1 MQKHKLML
9 GLSAVTLLIMGAVH
23 IIHNFNLIEM
33 INTHGEM
40 MTKPS
45 YYSLVSLIFLALPI
59 ILFVLSLLLF
69 KLKPEHKS
77 LYLLITLTLT
87 FASIATIM
95 GGDGRVE
102 YHFSLFMVV
111 AMLAYYEKIYLVLTM
126 TTIFVGQHLLGFFV
140 PAVSI
145 FVYGTDS
152 YTFSMVLI
160 HAIFLLVT
168 ASATLLQIRAKEQ
181 QVKSLEGVN
190 EGNADIFKRVVQEL
204 SNTSDHVYDTAKS
217 LNNNGRE
224 TTDVSLEI
232 ATAIQEVKLGANN
245 QIAGADAS
253 IEKIA
258 DVTAA
263 IHQIAT
269 STSSIVDAS
278 RLMMDESNEGQGMLK
293 QTASQMASFDTT
305 FKELSSVL
313 HSLTERSKDI
323 ENIITV
329 ITDISNQT
337 NLLALNAAIEAARA
351 GEAGKGF
358 AVVADEVRKLAE
370 ETEKS
375 AEKVTTIIAD
385 IQDDAKQAN
394 NSMEAGTG
402 ELSKTQTA
410 IQAIRDKFE
419 KIITAA
425 KDVDHEVN
433 ETAATTEE
441 ISANA
446 DEVLQ
451 KVDQLTKIATETA
464 GYAEAVETK
473 ALHQHE
479 LIEETNKMADFLN
492 EQVNQLNKLINDL
505 KQ

>member
-9 GLSAVTLLIMGAVH
+9 GLAAITLIIMGSVH
-23 IIHNFNLIEM
+23 LIHGFNLIEM
-33 INTHGEM
+33 MNTHGEM
-40 MTKPS
+40 MTKPD
-45 YYSLVSLIFLALPI
+45 YYSLVSVIFLVIPI
-59 ILFVLSLLLF
+59 ILFILSLLLF
-69 KLKPEHKS
+69 KLKPNHKS
-77 LYLLITLTLT
+77 LYLVITLTLT

-95 GGDGRVE
+95 GGEGRVE

-111 AMLAYYEKIYLVLTM
+111 AMLAYYERIYLVMTM
-126 TTIFVGQHLLGFFV
+126 TTIFVVQHLLGFFV
-140 PAVSI
+140 PVVSV
-145 FVYGTDS
+145 FVYGTDT
-152 YTFSMVLI
+152 YTFQMVLI
-160 HAIFLLVT
+160 HAVFLLVT
-168 ASATLLQIRAKEQ
+168 ATATILQIHAKQ
-181 QVKSLEGVN
+181 KQVIALRDVN
-190 EGNADIFKRVVQEL
+190 TENEDVFKRVVEAL
-204 SNTSDHVYDTAKS
+204 SSTSDHVYDTAKS
-217 LNNNGRE
+217 LNHNGKE
-224 TTDVSLEI
+224 TTAVSLEI
-232 ATAIQEVKLGANN
+232 ASALQEVRRGANK
-245 QIAGADAS
+245 QMTGADAS

-263 IHQIAT
+263 MHQIAT

-278 RLMMDESNEGQGMLK
+278 RLMMDESNEGQSMLTE
-293 QTASQMASFDTT
+293 TASQMASFDST
-305 FKELSSVL
+305 FKALSAIL
-313 HSLTERSKDI
+313 QSLTERSKDI

-394 NSMEAGTG
+394 DSMVSGTG
-402 ELSKTQTA
+402 ELTKTQTA
-410 IQAIRDKFE
+410 IQAIRDKFK

-441 ISANA
+441 ISASA

-464 GYAEAVETK
+464 TYAEDVETK
-473 ALHQHE
+473 AMHQNE

-492 EQVNQLNKLINDL
+492 EQVHQLNTLIKDL
-505 KQ
+505 KK